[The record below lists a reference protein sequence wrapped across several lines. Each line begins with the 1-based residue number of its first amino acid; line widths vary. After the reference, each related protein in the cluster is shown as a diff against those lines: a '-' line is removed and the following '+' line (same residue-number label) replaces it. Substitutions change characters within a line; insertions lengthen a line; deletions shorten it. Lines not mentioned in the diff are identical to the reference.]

1 MNLIINLLVTA
12 VVAYFLGNNLN
23 GVHITTFSTAIIF
36 AIVLGI
42 LNAFIKPVLSFFS
55 FPLTILTFGLF
66 ALVINAVI
74 ILLCDSLVSGFK
86 VDGFWWAMLFSIIL
100 SIITS
105 FLNSILGIGD

>member
-12 VVAYFLGNNLN
+12 VVAFFLGKNLN
-23 GVHITTFSTAIIF
+23 GVHITTFTTAIIF

-55 FPLTILTFGLF
+55 FPLTVLTFGLF

-74 ILLCDSLVSGFK
+74 ILLCGWLVSGFK

-105 FLNSILGIGD
+105 FFNSILGIGD